1 MHGHGTLVLFLR
13 QYIALEECFH
23 SDKRK
28 KTEVVNAHR
37 KIARVVVLKTLQSLF
52 PCGEGMNG
60 YNIPKMHG
68 MAKMQLNMTLYG
80 CTMNVFGGP
89 GESSHRQFVKAP
101 GLKTQ

>member
-1 MHGHGTLVLFLR
+1 MSNGG
-13 QYIALEECFH
+13 LEEWFH
-23 SDKRK
+23 SDERK

-37 KIARVVVLKTLQSLF
+37 KIARVVLKTLQSLF
-52 PCGEGMNG
+52 PCGEGTNG

-68 MAKMQLNMTLYG
+68 MVNKMQLNMTLYG
-80 CTMNVFGGP
+80 CAMNVFGGP